1 MKFLQFTYVDVQTK
15 RPLSEEYAPNGPTIP
30 EGVVPLYDIQSS
42 RSNQAPVVFGW
53 TDNEDFVV
61 ESFMYEI
68 SEESFFSGYMSE
80 LKERAKQKRKT
91 LLMNSLEF
99 KGAHFSVND
108 VDKLNSL
115 YSTMTA
121 IKATGNIDF
130 FAGTKSVELSKS
142 EVKEV
147 LTLLHTYSQ
156 KCFSWQKEFFDK
168 VDELK
173 LSIETLE
180 EVIPLLEE
188 LNTFKVE

>member
-1 MKFLQFTYVDVQTK
+1 MKYFQLTYVDAVTQ

-61 ESFMYEI
+61 QSFMYEI
-68 SEESFFSGYMSE
+68 SEESFFSDYMSE

-121 IKATGNIDF
+121 IKATSNIDF
-130 FAGTKSVELSKS
+130 FAGTKSIELSKA
-142 EVKEV
+142 EIKEV
-147 LTLLHTYSQ
+147 LNLLHTYSQ
-156 KCFSWQKEFFDK
+156 KCFSWQKEFSDK
-168 VDELK
+168 VSGLK
-173 LSIETLE
+173 LSMSTLE

>member
-1 MKFLQFTYVDVQTK
+1 MKYLQFTYVDALTNK
-15 RPLSEEYAPNGPTIP
+15 PLTEEPAANGPTIP
-30 EGVVPLYDIQSS
+30 EGIVPLYDIQSS

-61 ESFMYEI
+61 QSFMYEI
-68 SEESFFSGYMSE
+68 SEESFFSDYMSE

-121 IKATGNIDF
+121 IKATSNIDF
-130 FAGTKSVELSKS
+130 FAGTKSVELSKA

-168 VDELK
+168 VDGLK
-173 LSIETLE
+173 LSMETLE
-180 EVIPLLEE
+180 EVLPLLEE